1 MLEAQTSF
9 SLEDAETFLN
19 SLHEFYAAH
28 QDWNDVEKYWDNLQ
42 ITWKDQQSEKFSSLF
57 ERISLSHQLAI
68 EECERYTIFIS
79 TQIELA
85 SKQKNLLQRLG
96 NSFQTIQSV
105 NSSAKS
111 GEVISQYNLNK
122 SITDLQNQKKIDLQK
137 SISSY
142 NEESNYSSQL
152 NDDLIYIRDVPDT
165 GNMLNAWISLDGRI
179 KIQDINVGKDSQ
191 RKGIGRKILET
202 LENQLPESTTM
213 YFTENLAPE
222 FWEACG
228 FIPHEIQNGVI
239 EYRKKSSKRGL

>member
-1 MLEAQTSF
+1 MLENQTSF

-68 EECERYTIFIS
+68 EKCERYTIFIS

-85 SKQKNLLQRLG
+85 SKQNNLLQG
-96 NSFQTIQSV
+96 SGDSFQTIQPV
-105 NSSAKS
+105 NSSGKS
-111 GEVISQYNLNK
+111 GEAVSQYNLNK

-142 NEESNYSSQL
+142 NEESNYSFQL
-152 NDDLIYIRDVPDT
+152 NDDLIYIRDIPDT
-165 GNMLNAWISLDGRI
+165 GNMLNALISLDGRV
-179 KIQDINVGKDSQ
+179 KIQDINVGKNSQ

-202 LENQLPESTTM
+202 LENQLPEGTTM

-228 FIPHEIQNGVI
+228 FIAHEIPNSVT
-239 EYRKKSSKRGL
+239 EYRKRSSKRRL